1 MSALL
6 LLVLWPCVT
15 GIFTSTCENVDVHE
29 NFSLEESEI
38 VLRSEVPGEVYFRED
53 SSLQGL
59 TIDFLGR
66 GFEVSSMMNGTFAIG
81 FNLVTSGAPERHG
94 LWSAACLGLAAATRE
109 SMALPL
115 VLFCLPGAVA
125 LDCQA
130 RAWVM
135 IRITYPP
142 GFPTDGITLT
152 GDLVIGAEDPAPK
165 RTEPGTYRCDAC
177 PALTTVI
184 LEPLDRWACHQ
195 GCEPSTDPE
204 VETDAATMRFQGMVS
219 GAGDGYWYVA
229 RTDGSRQGTA
239 GDVRPVTWWNFS
251 GALVLVYRVRT
262 TGCALDFLF
271 HLDWDAEL
279 RGHRD
284 LDLHLLKA
292 PGCWMRDTFW
302 HNMVPA
308 WGGKLRFGSVDSVKL
323 VTTMDGTTGEVDVS
337 DRDYELTLSTFCPG
351 MDLWETLEV
360 LLENTTVDILPDQ
373 PNCLMYCGAL
383 TLQKRLQT
391 FLVSS
396 SD

>member
-239 GDVRPVTWWNFS
+239 GDVRPAA
-251 GALVLVYRVRT
+251 ALPPT
-262 TGCALDFLF
+262 AQ
-271 HLDWDAEL
+271 
-279 RGHRD
+279 
-284 LDLHLLKA
+284 
-292 PGCWMRDTFW
+292 
-302 HNMVPA
+302 
-308 WGGKLRFGSVDSVKL
+308 
-323 VTTMDGTTGEVDVS
+323 GTS
-337 DRDYELTLSTFCPG
+337 HSWCR
-351 MDLWETLEV
+351 
-360 LLENTTVDILPDQ
+360 
-373 PNCLMYCGAL
+373 
-383 TLQKRLQT
+383 
-391 FLVSS
+391 SS
-396 SD
+396 AVIE